1 MNWMTQLF
9 SRRRLYGDLS
19 DEIEQHLEE
28 KIEELV
34 ANGMPREEAALAARR
49 EFGNLTSLTERS
61 REVWQWPWIENFLMD
76 IRYALRQLRR
86 KPGFTAAAVL
96 TLALGIGATTAI
108 FSVVDSI
115 LLRPL
120 PYQNPQ
126 QLALIQERLP
136 NVLPKPI
143 PLEAPDVIT
152 FERETHAFSA
162 LGAFQNEQLD
172 VTGGAPPE
180 RLMAAR
186 ITANLFPL
194 LGVRALIGRSF
205 TKAEDQPN
213 RLVVLLSYGL
223 WQRRFGGDRAI
234 LGKTISLDRES
245 YVVVGVMPRDFQFPS
260 PGLRYNN
267 KPADLWVP
275 MGFTAE
281 ELKDIGDSFDDT
293 AIARLKPGVTL
304 PEANADLSA
313 IAHGIQATLS
323 KGYPGLRLEAQA
335 LPLKNIVVR
344 QVRPLLLILMG
355 AVALVLLI
363 ACVNVASLLFVRAAE
378 REKEIAVRAALG
390 AGRLRVARGLLA
402 ESVLLG
408 ILGGACGLVIAV
420 GGMRLLVS
428 LTPMTLLR
436 TAPIGLN
443 LQVLGFAIAV
453 SVITG
458 LIFGLLPAR
467 GLSRLNLNEAL
478 KEGSR
483 TSGSAVRHRTRSV
496 LVVAEIALSVALL
509 AGAGLLIRSFE
520 RVRDTDPGFAPEHVL
535 TATVP
540 LDSTAY
546 GQPSSVRAFWQ
557 QLLERLRSLPGVRGV
572 GASSDLP
579 LGSNW
584 NHLFTVE
591 EHPRQPSGR
600 TPMCDHTIVAG
611 GYFHALG
618 IPLIRGRYF
627 TPDDRAGSLRVI
639 IVSEGLAK
647 KYWPGEDPIGKRIKW
662 GVAEDNAPWL
672 TVVGV
677 VGDVKHG
684 PLDLPTRP
692 HTYQPLEQVNDG
704 AVDGFGRSLRLVVLA
719 RGDPTA
725 LTATLR
731 AQLRALDPGVP
742 LTQVRAMDSILESSM
757 SPRRFTTLL
766 LVAFA
771 AVALLLASIGL
782 YGVIAYSVGQ
792 RTHEFGIRMALGAQK
807 ADVLRL
813 VVRQGMILAII
824 GVGIGIAGAL
834 GLTRFLAS
842 LLYGVKPT
850 DPLTFIIAALVLA
863 GVALLAC
870 YIPARRAAK
879 VDPMVAL
886 RYE

>member
-1 MNWMTQLF
+1 MNWLNQLLQ
-9 SRRRLYGDLS
+9 RRRLYGDLS

-28 KIEELV
+28 KVEELV
-34 ANGMPREEAALAARR
+34 ANGMPREEAMLAARR
-49 EFGNLTSLTERS
+49 EFGNVTSLTERS

-86 KPGFTAAAVL
+86 KPGFTAVAVL

-120 PYQNPQ
+120 PYQDPQ
-126 QLALIQERLP
+126 QLVLVQERLP
-136 NVLPKPI
+136 NALPKPI

-152 FERETHAFSA
+152 FERENHSFSA
-162 LGAFQNEQLD
+162 LGAFQNGQIDL
-172 VTGGAPPE
+172 TGGGPPE

-186 ITANLFPL
+186 VTASLFPL
-194 LGVRALIGRSF
+194 LGVRPFIGRLF
-205 TKAEDQPN
+205 TRPEDQPN

-223 WQRRFGGDRAI
+223 WQRRFGADRAI
-234 LGKTISLDRES
+234 LGKTISLDRKS
-245 YVVVGVMPRDFQFPS
+245 YVVVGVMPKSFQFPS

-275 MGFTAE
+275 RAFTAE

-313 IAHGIQATLS
+313 IAHGIQARLS
-323 KGYPGLRLEAQA
+323 KDYPELRLEAQA
-335 LPLKNIVVR
+335 LPLKNVVIR
-344 QVRPLLLILMG
+344 EVRPLLLILMG
-355 AVALVLLI
+355 AVVLVLLI
-363 ACVNVASLLFVRAAE
+363 ACVNVANLLFVRAAE
-378 REKEIAVRAALG
+378 REKEIAIRAALG

-408 ILGGACGLVIAV
+408 IFGGACGLLVAV
-420 GGMRLLVS
+420 WGVKLLVS
-428 LTPMTLLR
+428 LAPMAMLR
-436 TAPIGLN
+436 TQPIGLN
-443 LQVLGFAIAV
+443 IQVLAFAIV
-453 SVITG
+453 ISVITG

-483 TSGSAVRHRTRSV
+483 TSASAASHRTRSV
-496 LVVAEIALSVALL
+496 LVVAEITLSLALL

-520 RVRDTDPGFAPEHVL
+520 RVRDTDPGFAPQHVL
-535 TATVP
+535 TATVT
-540 LDSTAY
+540 LDETAY
-546 GQPSSVRAFWQ
+546 PQASSIRSFYR
-557 QLLERLRSLPGVRGV
+557 QLLSQVRSLPEVHAV
-572 GASSDLP
+572 GASTDLP
-579 LGSNW
+579 LSSGW

-600 TPMCDHTIVAG
+600 TPMSDHSAVTG
-611 GYFHALG
+611 SYFHALG

-627 TPDDRAGSLRVI
+627 TPDDRAGSLRVVI
-639 IVSEGLAK
+639 ISEGLAK

-662 GVAEDNAPWL
+662 GVPESHSPWL

-677 VGDVKHG
+677 VGDVKEG
-684 PLDLPTRP
+684 PLDLPTQP
-692 HTYQPLEQVNDG
+692 HTYQPLAQVNDG
-704 AVDGFGRSLRLVVLA
+704 AVVGLARSIHLAVLA
-719 RGDPTA
+719 RGNPVT

-731 AQLRALDPGVP
+731 NQLRGLDPGVP
-742 LTQVRAMDSILESSM
+742 LTQVRAMNAIIESSM

-766 LVAFA
+766 LAAFA
-771 AVALLLASIGL
+771 LVALLLASIGL
-782 YGVIAYSVGQ
+782 YGVIAYSVSQ
-792 RTHEFGIRMALGAQK
+792 RTHEIGVRMALGAQK
-807 ADVLRL
+807 SDVLGL

-850 DPLTFIIAALVLA
+850 DPLTFIIAALVL
-863 GVALLAC
+863 GGIALLAC